1 MKKNKSLITICLIQF
16 CVLALLV
23 AAFCF
28 IGNYISNYILNN
40 SFSTIYDLLNYEDAL
55 KNDAFKRIPIQKI
68 SGSNFAI
75 YDETLTL
82 LYTSDKNITDNL
94 NHEDIYF
101 INNSAND
108 IYYDMISR
116 KDEKGNLIYELYETI
131 YDEDTSSNIATGY
144 VQLDS
149 DYKIIGG
156 NLFKDYTI
164 ITPHQLELIR
174 GIYQDNKSIERYD
187 YATYDNQARILIFVS
202 PNFTMDTYNA
212 AVNKSKMVWIIGIPI
227 MILLVLISSWLFV
240 IKMKKKPKYSK

>member
-16 CVLALLV
+16 WVLAILV

-28 IGNYISNYILNN
+28 IGNYISNHILNN

-94 NHEDIYF
+94 NPEDIYF

-156 NLFKDYTI
+156 NLFKDYTT

-174 GIYQDNKSIERYD
+174 GIYQDNKSI
-187 YATYDNQARILIFVS
+187 
-202 PNFTMDTYNA
+202 
-212 AVNKSKMVWIIGIPI
+212 
-227 MILLVLISSWLFV
+227 
-240 IKMKKKPKYSK
+240 

>member
-16 CVLALLV
+16 WVLALLV

-94 NHEDIYF
+94 NPEDIYF

-116 KDEKGNLIYELYETI
+116 KDEKGNLIYELYKTI

-187 YATYDNQARILIFVS
+187 YATYDNQSRILIFVS
-202 PNFTMDTYNA
+202 PSFTMDTYNA
-212 AVNKSKMVWIIGIPI
+212 AVNKSKMVWIIGI
-227 MILLVLISSWLFV
+227 MFV
-240 IKMKKKPKYSK
+240 VEI

>member
-1 MKKNKSLITICLIQF
+1 
-16 CVLALLV
+16 
-23 AAFCF
+23 
-28 IGNYISNYILNN
+28 
-40 SFSTIYDLLNYEDAL
+40 
-55 KNDAFKRIPIQKI
+55 
-68 SGSNFAI
+68 
-75 YDETLTL
+75 
-82 LYTSDKNITDNL
+82 
-94 NHEDIYF
+94 
-101 INNSAND
+101 
-108 IYYDMISR
+108 MISR

-240 IKMKKKPKYSK
+240 IKMKKSLNTLSNAICKYQNGDKLDVTSNNLPKEFKDITDSFNELMTRLNKALDEKMQMYQERQRIQSCSDGRTIRWMSDRRTSGCTS

>member
-164 ITPHQLELIR
+164 ITPH
-174 GIYQDNKSIERYD
+174 
-187 YATYDNQARILIFVS
+187 
-202 PNFTMDTYNA
+202 
-212 AVNKSKMVWIIGIPI
+212 
-227 MILLVLISSWLFV
+227 
-240 IKMKKKPKYSK
+240 

>member
-16 CVLALLV
+16 WVLALLV

-55 KNDAFKRIPIQKI
+55 KNDAFNRIPIQKI

-94 NHEDIYF
+94 NPEDIYF

-187 YATYDNQARILIFVS
+187 YATYDNQARI
-202 PNFTMDTYNA
+202 
-212 AVNKSKMVWIIGIPI
+212 
-227 MILLVLISSWLFV
+227 
-240 IKMKKKPKYSK
+240 

>member
-108 IYYDMISR
+108 IYYDMIPR

-212 AVNKSKMVWIIGIPI
+212 AVNIQQSKEMP
-227 MILLVLISSWLFV
+227 
-240 IKMKKKPKYSK
+240 